1 MITKSDSNGKKT
13 QVQMISLDQLV
24 PQDHLLR
31 KIDRYVDFDFIY
43 DLVEEKY
50 SAKTGRP
57 GIDPVVLI
65 KIPVIQYMYGIK
77 SMGRPLKKSK
87 SMWLTAGSLDWTSM
101 TRCRISV
108 HSERI
113 TKEDLKARMCLSRYS
128 GKYYFSA

>member
-65 KIPVIQYMYGIK
+65 NSNHPVYVWNQKYEADHKRNRSQCGL
-77 SMGRPLKKSK
+77 PLVP
-87 SMWLTAGSLDWTSM
+87 WIGLL
-101 TRCRISV
+101 
-108 HSERI
+108 
-113 TKEDLKARMCLSRYS
+113 
-128 GKYYFSA
+128 

>member
-65 KIPVIQYMYGIK
+65 KFQSSSIC
-77 SMGRPLKKSK
+77 MGSK
-87 SMWLTAGSLDWTSM
+87 
-101 TRCRISV
+101 V
-108 HSERI
+108 
-113 TKEDLKARMCLSRYS
+113 
-128 GKYYFSA
+128 